1 MINQEDDME
10 KREIQYRMDEI
21 KHRAVE
27 ESLNLLMFN
36 MLGDLKQYEEGVVTE
51 DIPFTKEETAAV
63 RDIIYDIRDSE
74 EYDDIADYLFEG
86 FIGLDGGLRCNRKGE
101 KALHKII
108 ASHPLIKEHI
118 FIYDRFQPMR
128 VPTRKELVRD
138 LKATKNGETLLH
150 LGNYPD
156 YLIPALISKY
166 GIKNEEWLSD
176 KRHSS
181 KLNCF
186 TAKITKEELESSYD
200 EGLSI
205 AKVSKKFGVTFDHV
219 LACCVL
225 YDVPYEAK
233 CKKQQN
239 SLEEII
245 DVMKQ
250 CINEGAVKSKIIGLT
265 AKKLG
270 MRHDTLNH
278 YLQRNNI
285 KLIKNEKNNSIEV
298 CITTI

>member
-1 MINQEDDME
+1 ME
-10 KREIQYRMDEI
+10 KREIQQRMDEI

-36 MLGDLKQYEEGVVTE
+36 MLGDLKQYEEGAVTE

-74 EYDDIADYLFEG
+74 EYNDIVDYLFEG

-118 FIYDRFQPMR
+118 FVYDRFQPMR

-150 LGNYPD
+150 LGNYPE

-166 GIKNEEWLSD
+166 DIKNEEWLSD

-181 KLNCF
+181 KLNRF
-186 TAKITKEELESSYD
+186 TAKITKEELENSYN
-200 EGLSI
+200 EGLSPT
-205 AKVSKKFGVTFDHV
+205 KMCKKYGVISDHV

-233 CKKQQN
+233 CTKQQN

-250 CINEGAVKSKIIGLT
+250 CINEGVAKAQIIGLT

-270 MRHDTLNH
+270 LKHGSLNH
-278 YLQRNNI
+278 YLKRNNI
-285 KLIKNEKNNSIEV
+285 KLVRDEKNNSIEV
-298 CITTI
+298 CITK